1 MHVENLLS
9 SKSYGCF
16 FPSKLSKEE
25 VYVKFFHIV
34 GTTTEFVESQKITD
48 DILVQPFSLEM
59 EEVKE
64 EDTEISKSDVRLK
77 FLEHVPSHADKKMSL
92 VILHKMME
100 KEFQEKYKIPTTG
113 NKMAK
118 LRYSDFVV
126 IWENFCKEASLE
138 QIREFNEKLKQQQ
151 QK

>member
-1 MHVENLLS
+1 
-9 SKSYGCF
+9 
-16 FPSKLSKEE
+16 
-25 VYVKFFHIV
+25 
-34 GTTTEFVESQKITD
+34 
-48 DILVQPFSLEM
+48 
-59 EEVKE
+59 
-64 EDTEISKSDVRLK
+64 
-77 FLEHVPSHADKKMSL
+77 
-92 VILHKMME
+92 ME
-100 KEFQEKYKIPTTG
+100 KEFQEKFKIPNTG